1 MSYRE
6 TEHLRVLIANERK
19 DRLELVAPIVGAL
32 GHEVMA
38 REVEVEDVGP
48 VTARERP
55 DVALVGLGESSEH
68 ALGLIDKI
76 VRAAACPVTVLLNA
90 PDPRLRQRGIQ
101 ARCVRSR
108 VSDDGVDDWESSI
121 DIVLRSFTESTT
133 SKVRSDAAR

>member
-6 TEHLRVLIANERK
+6 TEHLRVLIATERK
-19 DRLELVAPIVGAL
+19 GRLELVTPIVGAL

-38 REVEVEDVGP
+38 REIEVEDVGP

-55 DVALVGLGESSEH
+55 DVGLVGLGESSEH

-76 VRAAACPVTVLLNA
+76 VRAAAPVDRA
-90 PDPRLRQRGIQ
+90 AQRPRSPTSSQRHPSEE
-101 ARCVRSR
+101 RSLT
-108 VSDDGVDDWESSI
+108 SPTTASMTGKSSI
-121 DIVLRSFTESTT
+121 DIVLRSFTKSTT